1 MRFSATVSDVGSPIG
16 AFLRPP
22 EFAGPQGMRAL
33 ARETS
38 AALEAVRLVRRTRED
53 RRRRAGLPYAGSHRR
68 AALDPVLLIPGF
80 MAGDATLKLMAGFLR
95 NEGFRTY
102 RSQIHVNVGCT
113 QQAVTRLERR
123 LESIA
128 LRRERKVR
136 IVGHSLG
143 GMLARGLAA
152 RRPDLVDGIVTLGSP
167 VLAPG
172 AVHTVLAWDTEMLI
186 RLARAGFRGLMSEDC
201 IAGSCAQ
208 TSFDDMRRP
217 LDPSVSF
224 TAIWSRRDGIVDPN
238 ACRDPGAECIEVST
252 SHCGM
257 AVDPAVFDLVL
268 QALQRQEG
276 ALGPE
281 TLGPDTLGPAAI
293 SPASL
298 PEAPTA

>member
-1 MRFSATVSDVGSPIG
+1 MRGVANFERGGGGFARFSATVVPVGSPIG

-22 EFAGPQGMRAL
+22 DFAGPQGIRAL
-33 ARETS
+33 VRETS
-38 AALEAVRLVRRTRED
+38 AAVEAVRLVRRSRQD
-53 RRRRAGLPYAGSHRR
+53 RRRRADLPYVGSHRQ

-80 MAGDATLKLMAGFLR
+80 MAGDSTLKLMSAFLR

-102 RSQIHVNVGCT
+102 KSQIHVNVGCT
-113 QQAVTRLERR
+113 QEAVARLERR
-123 LESIA
+123 LEGIA
-128 LRRERKVR
+128 IRRERKVS

-143 GMLARGLAA
+143 GMLARGLAV
-152 RRPDLVDGIVTLGSP
+152 RRPDLVQGIVTMGSP

-186 RLARAGFRGLMSEDC
+186 RLARAGFRGFMSEDC

-208 TSFDDMRRP
+208 ASFEDMQQP
-217 LDPSVSF
+217 LAPGVGF

-238 ACRDPGAECIEVST
+238 ACRDPAADCVEVTT

-257 AVDPAVFDLVL
+257 AVDPVVFDLVL
-268 QALQRQEG
+268 AALREQH
-276 ALGPE
+276 APV
-281 TLGPDTLGPAAI
+281 

-298 PEAPTA
+298 PEAPSA

>member
-1 MRFSATVSDVGSPIG
+1 MG

-22 EFAGPQGMRAL
+22 DFVGPQGLRAL

-38 AALEAVRLVRRTRED
+38 AAVEAVRLVRRTRED
-53 RRRRAGLPYAGSHRR
+53 RRRRAALPYADRHRR
-68 AALDPVLLIPGF
+68 TGLEPVLLIPGF
-80 MAGDATLKLMAGFLR
+80 MAGDPTLWLLSAFLR

-113 QQAVTRLERR
+113 RDAANRLERR

-128 LRRERKVR
+128 LRRGRKVS

-152 RRPDLVDGIVTLGSP
+152 RRPDLVHGIVTMGSP

-186 RLARAGFRGLMSEDC
+186 RLARAGFRGFMSEDC
-201 IAGSCAQ
+201 IAGACAR
-208 TSFDDMRRP
+208 TSFEDMQRP
-217 LDPSVSF
+217 LDPAVGY

-238 ACRDPGAECIEVST
+238 ACRDPGAECVEVST

-257 AVDPAVFDLVL
+257 AVDPVVFDAVL
-268 QALQRQEG
+268 KALRDQQ
-276 ALGPE
+276 
-281 TLGPDTLGPAAI
+281 TDV
-293 SPASL
+293 SPASRQA
-298 PEAPTA
+298 APPA

>member
-1 MRFSATVSDVGSPIG
+1 MDFATVGRVGTPIG

-22 EFAGPQGMRAL
+22 EFTGPHGIVAL
-33 ARETS
+33 ARESS
-38 AALEAVRLVRRTRED
+38 AAVEAVRLVRRRRQD
-53 RRRRAGLPYAGSHRR
+53 RRRRARLPYAARHRQ
-68 AALDPVLLIPGF
+68 AALDPVLLVPGF
-80 MAGDATLKLMAGFLR
+80 MAGDATLRLLAAFLR

-113 QQAVTRLERR
+113 QQAAARLERR

-128 LRRERKVR
+128 MRRERKVT

-152 RRPDLVDGIVTLGSP
+152 RRPDLVAGIVTMGSP

-172 AVHTVLAWDTEMLI
+172 AVHAVLAWDTQMLV
-186 RLARAGFRGLMSEDC
+186 RLARAGFRGLMGEDC
-201 IAGSCAQ
+201 IAGECAQ
-208 TSFDDMRRP
+208 TSFEETRRP
-217 LDPSVSF
+217 LDPDVGY

-238 ACRDPGAECIEVST
+238 ACQEQGARCVEVAT

-257 AVDPAVFDLVL
+257 AVDPVVFDLVL
-268 QALQRQEG
+268 QALRDQQ
-276 ALGPE
+276 L
-281 TLGPDTLGPAAI
+281 

-298 PEAPTA
+298 REAPSA

>member
-1 MRFSATVSDVGSPIG
+1 MG

-22 EFAGPQGMRAL
+22 DFVGPQGLRAL

-38 AALEAVRLVRRTRED
+38 AAVEAVRLVRRTRED
-53 RRRRAGLPYAGSHRR
+53 RRRRAALPYADRHRR
-68 AALDPVLLIPGF
+68 TGLEPVLLIPGF
-80 MAGDATLKLMAGFLR
+80 MAGDPTLWLLSAFLR

-113 QQAVTRLERR
+113 RDAANRLERR

-128 LRRERKVR
+128 LRRGRKVS

-152 RRPDLVDGIVTLGSP
+152 RRPDLVHGIVTMGSP

-186 RLARAGFRGLMSEDC
+186 RLARAGFRGFMSEDC
-201 IAGSCAQ
+201 IAGACAR
-208 TSFDDMRRP
+208 TSFEDMQRP
-217 LDPSVSF
+217 LDPAVGY

-238 ACRDPGAECIEVST
+238 ACRDPGAECVEVST

-257 AVDPAVFDLVL
+257 AVDPVVFDAVL
-268 QALQRQEG
+268 KALRDQQTEV
-276 ALGPE
+276 
-281 TLGPDTLGPAAI
+281 
-293 SPASL
+293 SPASRQA
-298 PEAPTA
+298 APPA